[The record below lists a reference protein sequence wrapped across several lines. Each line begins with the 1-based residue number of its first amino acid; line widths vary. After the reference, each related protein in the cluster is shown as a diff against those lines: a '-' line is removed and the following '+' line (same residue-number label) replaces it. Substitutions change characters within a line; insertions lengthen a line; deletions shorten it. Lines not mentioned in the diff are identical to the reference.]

1 MVVHVAHTSAPDA
14 AVAWDG
20 ATNLIKDVEDWAAL
34 AKREARKS
42 ASRVK
47 VTSTAALDSAHEEAE
62 GLVRKMAHLEGELT
76 EARRAQE
83 VAEENSHAMSIVVA
97 DAEQQWEVSERECR
111 EHFEELT
118 PMQTQ
123 GS

>member
-20 ATNLIKDVEDWAAL
+20 AMNLIKDVEDWAAL

-118 PMQTQ
+118 PM
-123 GS
+123 